1 MRRGGQEV
9 GHGGTAVEEE
19 TGGPRRQAVRP
30 RDAVLCATA
39 GPPRD
44 DIRSIRD
51 LSCPLAAG
59 CPPMTLH
66 RRSLLALAA
75 GALAP
80 LAGLLPRA
88 ARAADAWPARPIRWI
103 VAYPAAGGSDFLA
116 RQLAPQLG
124 KQLGQTI
131 VVDNRPGA
139 AGIIGT
145 EAASKAP
152 GDGYTLLTGDNGAMV
167 FHTALYKSLPY
178 NPADFV
184 PIGFMASFPLILVVN
199 PASGFTSARQL
210 LDAVKR
216 SPGKYSYASPGA
228 GSPHHLAME
237 LLKERTGSFIVHV
250 PYRGTAPAM
259 QDVLS
264 GQVPMMIVDT
274 AAGLPQIRGGKVK
287 ALAVLSSHRIPQL
300 PDVPTLSEVGADRG
314 LKDFDANAWQGLF
327 APKGTPPEIA
337 QRLSAEMRK
346 AILAPEVKQRLEEF
360 GLEVAPTDGPQLAAF
375 IAKETVF
382 WHKLIH
388 DRHLSL
394 D

>member
-1 MRRGGQEV
+1 
-9 GHGGTAVEEE
+9 
-19 TGGPRRQAVRP
+19 
-30 RDAVLCATA
+30 
-39 GPPRD
+39 
-44 DIRSIRD
+44 
-51 LSCPLAAG
+51 
-59 CPPMTLH
+59 MTLQ

-75 GALAP
+75 GAIGPSAAVLAS
-80 LAGLLPRA
+80 G
-88 ARAADAWPARPIRWI
+88 ARAAEAYPDHPLRWI

-116 RQLAPQLG
+116 RQLAPQMG
-124 KQLGQTI
+124 KQMGQTI

-184 PIGFMASFPLILVVN
+184 PLGFMASFPLILAVN
-199 PASGFTSARQL
+199 PSAGFTSAAQF

-216 SPGKYSYASPGA
+216 NPGKYSYASPGA

-237 LLKERTGSFIVHV
+237 LLKQRTGSFIVHV

-259 QDVLS
+259 QDVMS
-264 GQVPMMIVDT
+264 GQVPVMVIDT
-274 AAGLPQIRGGKVK
+274 AAGLAQIRGGKLK
-287 ALAVLSSHRIPQL
+287 ALAVMSRHRIPQL
-300 PDVPTLSEVGADRG
+300 PDVPTLSEAGGPA
-314 LKDFDANAWQGLF
+314 LKDFEADAWQGLF
-327 APKGTPPEIA
+327 APKGTPPDIA
-337 QRLSAEMRK
+337 ARLTAEMRK
-346 AILAPEVKQRLEEF
+346 AILTPEVKARLEAF

-375 IAKETVF
+375 IQKETAF
-382 WHKLIH
+382 WHALIKE
-388 DRHLSL
+388 RHLTL